1 MGLFDRLQDMPNL
14 EEGIKKVQETPGA
27 VLLDVRSV
35 EEYRQGHLE
44 GSVNLPINQIP
55 TIDISKDTPIFVY
68 CLSGARSKR
77 AEKFLQKNGYQ
88 AENIGG
94 LAGYKGKLVVQIRPE
109 IGRLRLGMVIH
120 AFAVNDAGE
129 GADGGCDDCGAN
141 DCGRI
146 DTSILAAVGNDVD
159 WNQLQGRDIENQ
171 EGAHFIAG
179 NALFLRRQ
187 SAVTA
192 FLF

>member
-1 MGLFDRLQDMPNL
+1 MIIVCRVFGKCKFKRRFLCRKFGVFFKNCDVITEIWAGVQYAETKKHYRRKGEENMGLFDRLQDMPNL

-94 LAGYKGKLVVQIRPE
+94 LAGYKGKLVV
-109 IGRLRLGMVIH
+109 
-120 AFAVNDAGE
+120 
-129 GADGGCDDCGAN
+129 
-141 DCGRI
+141 
-146 DTSILAAVGNDVD
+146 
-159 WNQLQGRDIENQ
+159 
-171 EGAHFIAG
+171 
-179 NALFLRRQ
+179 
-187 SAVTA
+187 
-192 FLF
+192 

>member
-14 EEGIKKVQETPGA
+14 EEGIKKVQATPGA

-94 LAGYKGKLVVQIRPE
+94 LAGYKGKLVV
-109 IGRLRLGMVIH
+109 
-120 AFAVNDAGE
+120 
-129 GADGGCDDCGAN
+129 
-141 DCGRI
+141 
-146 DTSILAAVGNDVD
+146 
-159 WNQLQGRDIENQ
+159 
-171 EGAHFIAG
+171 
-179 NALFLRRQ
+179 
-187 SAVTA
+187 
-192 FLF
+192 

>member
-1 MGLFDRLQDMPNL
+1 MTIVCRIFGNVNSKEDFYAENPECFLKNCDVITEIWTGVQYAETKKHYRRKGEKYMGLFDRLQDMPNL
-14 EEGIKKVQETPGA
+14 EEGIKKVQATPGA

-94 LAGYKGKLVVQIRPE
+94 LAGYKGKLVV
-109 IGRLRLGMVIH
+109 
-120 AFAVNDAGE
+120 
-129 GADGGCDDCGAN
+129 
-141 DCGRI
+141 
-146 DTSILAAVGNDVD
+146 
-159 WNQLQGRDIENQ
+159 
-171 EGAHFIAG
+171 
-179 NALFLRRQ
+179 
-187 SAVTA
+187 
-192 FLF
+192 